1 MNRIFSTQERRRALI
16 TGASSGIGEAFAR
29 LLAEEHW
36 DLALVARREEEL
48 YRLKGILQ
56 AEHPI
61 SVHALPVDLC
71 RHEAPDHIVRT
82 LKSRDFMPDVLI
94 NNAGFGRTGSA
105 HMLDAE
111 EQLAIVDVNVRAA
124 TALALALLPH
134 MVERGMGGII
144 NVASLASFMPG
155 PGMAVYFASKAY
167 LLSFSEALHE
177 EMRDHGV
184 TVTALC
190 PGPVRT
196 GFQARSGMDRLWLTK
211 VMPISRPEQIA
222 RAGWQGFK
230 EGRAIVIP
238 GLFHA
243 LTVQMGRL
251 SPRVLTRRLVKGL
264 LLPRHRLKLLK
275 HGKNRALRH
284 PPASATQHQAENAES
299 KSAPPPESNG

>member
-1 MNRIFSTQERRRALI
+1 MNRIWSTQEKRRALI

-36 DLALVARREEEL
+36 DLVLIARREEEL
-48 YRLKGILQ
+48 YRIKGVLQ

-61 SVHALPVDLC
+61 TVHVLPADLS
-71 RHEAPDHIVRT
+71 RKDAPDHILHALEERGFV
-82 LKSRDFMPDVLI
+82 PDVLI
-94 NNAGFGRTGSA
+94 NNAGFGRAGPA
-105 HMLDAE
+105 HVLNAD

-124 TALALALLPH
+124 TALALKLLPR

-144 NVASLASFMPG
+144 NVASLAGFMPG
-155 PGMAVYFASKAY
+155 PGMAVYFATKAY

-177 EMRDHGV
+177 EMRDHGI
-184 TVTALC
+184 TITALC

-196 GFQARSGMDRLWLTK
+196 GFQAASGMDRLWLTK
-211 VMPISRPEQIA
+211 VLPMAKAEQIA

-243 LTVQMGRL
+243 FTVQMGRI
-251 SPRVLTRRLVKGL
+251 SPRVLTRRIVKRL
-264 LLPRHRLKLLK
+264 LLPRRRLKLLK
-275 HGKNRALRH
+275 ERKERKEIPDQERDSNTG
-284 PPASATQHQAENAES
+284 ES
-299 KSAPPPESNG
+299 GR